1 MMGLLPLAIT
11 RAWAQA
17 GRAFNRRERR
27 ERVLMICAAA
37 VVTLWLCGLGWLEG
51 RWLHMVQQRQQ
62 AAGAANALSTLQD
75 DAARMHALHQIKLQQ
90 ARAELLQ
97 LREQLRVGMA
107 TTVAATATAAS
118 TSATVWPA
126 VAGLVAPQQMLAL
139 LQDLL
144 GRQHGLRLRSLQS
157 LGQTALNDTGLPLA
171 PGQNLPAGAPTP
183 ALTAAGRSPGATT
196 ATGTSTGPS
205 LYRHTVELGVE
216 GSYADLL
223 AYLQALEALPHK
235 LLWGPLKLDVERH
248 PNVLLKLE
256 VYTLSPQTA
265 WVEL

>member
-1 MMGLLPLAIT
+1 MMSRLPLAIT

-27 ERVLMICAAA
+27 ERVLLICAAA
-37 VVTLWLCGLGWLEG
+37 VMTLWLCGLGWLDG
-51 RWLHMVQQRQQ
+51 AWLHMAQQRQQ
-62 AAGAANALSTLQD
+62 AAGAADALITLQD
-75 DAARMHALHQIKLQQ
+75 DAARMHALHQARLQQ
-90 ARAELLQ
+90 ARAELQQ
-97 LREQLRVGMA
+97 LREQLGVGSA
-107 TTVAATATAAS
+107 RSGAGTGVGN
-118 TSATVWPA
+118 SATLWPA
-126 VAGLVAPQQMLAL
+126 VPGLVEPQEMLPL
-139 LQDLL
+139 LQELL

-157 LGQTALNDTGLPLA
+157 LGQTALNETGLPLA

-183 ALTAAGRSPGATT
+183 ALTGAGRSPGATT
-196 ATGTSTGPS
+196 STGTSTGPI

-248 PNVLLKLE
+248 PTVLLKLE